1 MKTNLFNHKLYIV
14 HDNVEITN
22 EGNDS
27 TTYSSMNYQ
36 PSYRLEFDKR
46 YKKRSGFVR
55 LRFCDHVRIN
65 NPDIVEEVM
74 SSDRNDST
82 ENSNSSTSQTT
93 SSLLYMGEDVK
104 VIKDRGIY
112 NSSQGSTSSDYD
124 YTYLAS
130 FNEHRPLMMSSNYAG
145 GGNATDPSILPEECI
160 TEIKRWIIVSTMDTS
175 MQPSDN
181 LEDKFQYM
189 EQRGQYLNSKMFM
202 NYFKRIFRDRISE
215 NLEIGTDQL
224 MNATWKGASI
234 YCPVLGSRGGSIVN
248 HHEIIPAIACPWP
261 EEAIDWFQRKRVLAA
276 VPNAPQTWMT
286 EEMINRIFDLNCH
299 VIPIGYVSKKTQKSN
314 NMSRSLEWKVIFPD
328 AERYLESRLTDCQL
342 KVFILAKILYKT
354 YFETLNIPMSSKA
367 ANATS
372 TSVSLPDLTAAT
384 AAEDGR
390 SHFNFITDDHLRAH
404 LFTQCELNTIK
415 WSEFNLGGNLMEFLR
430 TFLQRVQTKNLPDFF
445 LPKRNLF
452 ENVPENVITRLH
464 ENIFRI
470 LENPVMYVM
479 RALKNVKFVKNFYP
493 KLNMAR
499 LYTILTID
507 EPLALVNPSLYNEHQ
522 LRKKILDSDDDDEE
536 EIVLENGANM
546 NYPLGNMG
554 EYHQK
559 IQADPDKRRLTKQ
572 LKFQE
577 MMKAKKQTANKKRES
592 EDSIN
597 TEVITIILIGRFLF

>member
-1 MKTNLFNHKLYIV
+1 
-14 HDNVEITN
+14 
-22 EGNDS
+22 
-27 TTYSSMNYQ
+27 MNYQ
-36 PSYRLEFDKR
+36 PAYRLEFDKR

-74 SSDRNDST
+74 SSDRHDST

-93 SSLLYMGEDVK
+93 SSLLYMGDDVK
-104 VIKDRGIY
+104 VIKNHGIY
-112 NSSQGSTSSDYD
+112 NSSQGSLSSDYD

-130 FNEHRPLMMSSNYAG
+130 FNEHRPLMMSSNYIN
-145 GGNATDPSILPEECI
+145 GNGTATTDPMAASILPDECI
-160 TEIKRWIIVSTMDTS
+160 TEIKRWIIVSTMDS
-175 MQPSDN
+175 MSQPSDN
-181 LEDKFQYM
+181 LEDKFQYV

-215 NLEIGTDQL
+215 NLEFGTDQL

-234 YCPVLGSRGGSIVN
+234 YCPVLGNRGSIVN
-248 HHEIIPAIACPWP
+248 YHEIIPAIACPWP
-261 EEAIDWFQRKRVLAA
+261 EEAIEWFQRKRILAA
-276 VPNAPQTWMT
+276 ATNARQTWMT

-314 NMSRSLEWKVIFPD
+314 NTARSLEWKVIFPD

-342 KVFILAKILYKT
+342 KVYILAKILYKT
-354 YFETLNIPMSSKA
+354 YFETLNVPMSSKTA
-367 ANATS
+367 HTS

-384 AAEDGR
+384 TAEEGN
-390 SHFNFITDDHLRAH
+390 SHFNFITDEHLRAH
-404 LFTQCELNTIK
+404 LFMQCELNTIK

-470 LENPVMYVM
+470 LENPVMYIM

-493 KLNMAR
+493 KVNMNR
-499 LYTILTID
+499 LYTIMTIA
-507 EPLALVNPSLYNEHQ
+507 EPLALVNPSLYHENQ
-522 LRKKILDSDDDDEE
+522 LKKKILDSDDDDEDE
-536 EIVLENGANM
+536 PVLENEPDM
-546 NYPLGNMG
+546 KYPLGNMG

-559 IQADPDKRRLTKQ
+559 VQADPDKRRITKQ

-577 MMKAKKQTANKKRES
+577 MMKAKKQMANKKRES

-597 TEVITIILIGRFLF
+597 TEVRKLS